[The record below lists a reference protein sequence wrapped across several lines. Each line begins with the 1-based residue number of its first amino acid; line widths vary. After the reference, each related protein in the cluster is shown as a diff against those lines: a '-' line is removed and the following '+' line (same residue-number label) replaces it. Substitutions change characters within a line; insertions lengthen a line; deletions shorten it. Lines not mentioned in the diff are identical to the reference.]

1 MVYGKFV
8 LIFGVLFPLEMFPS
22 IIQTIIKFTP
32 IYGVSYGPAKLIIDF
47 SSDIF
52 CSVMLSQVISLVIV
66 FILIKIVYGR
76 GVKKL
81 NVNGG

>member
-1 MVYGKFV
+1 
-8 LIFGVLFPLEMFPS
+8 MFPDV
-22 IIQTIIKFTP
+22 IQIIIKMTP

-47 SSDIF
+47 SSGIF
-52 CSVMLSQVISLVIV
+52 GNVLLSQVISLVIV
-66 FILIKIVYGR
+66 YILIGIVYGR